1 MILTKMREVAE
12 AYLGQKVTFACVTVP
27 AYFNDSQRQ
36 ATKDATTIAGLH
48 VPKMLNEPTAAA
60 LAYGLDKVASGEKLV
75 LIVDLGGGSFDVS
88 LLSIKKSKKFDVLAT
103 AGDTHLGGEDFD
115 SRLVDY
121 FIDEIKRKFG
131 VNISNKGRA
140 LRRLRTAAERA
151 KRVLSSVTETSIEIE
166 NLFVGC
172 DFYIKIT
179 RAQFEE
185 LCLDLFKI
193 ILKPIQRALD
203 DSKTDKMKVD
213 DIVLVGGSTRI
224 PRIQRLIKEFFNDKE
239 PNFKINPDE
248 AIAYGAAISAALSAN
263 ITDETIKDVELLD
276 VAPLSLG
283 VETVGGVMSNIIN
296 RNTKVPCNAS
306 KLYTTYFDNQTRV
319 TIEVYEGERTMTKDN
334 HRLGRF
340 LLTGIPPAPRGVPN
354 IDVTF
359 DIDQNG
365 ILNVSAKDKS
375 TRHAQSLCI
384 NNEKGRLSHADI
396 ERMLKEAEMY
406 RLDDIAQRERIDSK
420 NSLQSYVYSV
430 QQVIKEV
437 VGDKIPNEA
446 KRKCC
451 PGARKPMSG

>member
-75 LIVDLGGGSFDVS
+75 LIVDLGGGTFDVS
-88 LLSIKKSKKFDVLAT
+88 LLSIKKSKKFD
-103 AGDTHLGGEDFD
+103 
-115 SRLVDY
+115 
-121 FIDEIKRKFG
+121 
-131 VNISNKGRA
+131 
-140 LRRLRTAAERA
+140 
-151 KRVLSSVTETSIEIE
+151 
-166 NLFVGC
+166 
-172 DFYIKIT
+172 
-179 RAQFEE
+179 
-185 LCLDLFKI
+185 
-193 ILKPIQRALD
+193 RALD

-296 RNTKVPCNAS
+296 RNTKN
-306 KLYTTYFDNQTRV
+306 
-319 TIEVYEGERTMTKDN
+319 
-334 HRLGRF
+334 
-340 LLTGIPPAPRGVPN
+340 
-354 IDVTF
+354 VTF

-430 QQVIKEV
+430 QQSTTLNPVAADIQAKLKELQEVCSPLMIKMH
-437 VGDKIPNEA
+437 
-446 KRKCC
+446 
-451 PGARKPMSG
+451 MS